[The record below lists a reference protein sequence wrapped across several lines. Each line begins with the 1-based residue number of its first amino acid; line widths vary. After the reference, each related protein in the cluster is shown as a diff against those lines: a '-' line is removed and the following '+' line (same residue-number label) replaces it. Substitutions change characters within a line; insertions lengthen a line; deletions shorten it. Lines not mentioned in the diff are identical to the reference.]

1 MLVAPEKIRSG
12 LVELRTKSGLVYV
25 NPSFSERLYLLW
37 TFRNFHRLP
46 VEVLNRH
53 QRQMI
58 ERLGQTAVVATQGR
72 VPQSS
77 LIGSVEN
84 IEIAGLSAANA
95 AADTS
100 KVVSMTAPLTF
111 VGKAAGSEAVATR
124 PRRFKLAPPL
134 IRFPGKGRRPQGIS
148 APEPEVKAQAQPRKG
163 RARRF
168 PQILMYQGSAKPLGI
183 GLFVTCCLA
192 LLLLYRREQRSAP
205 PRSVPQAAIEA
216 RNPTPVSSLGT
227 DIAEPEKSELTT
239 AARREAKTMAV
250 DSVSSSSHPAAETR
264 PPAELT
270 NAVISTEPLV
280 NAAQPDSLHRPHIS
294 AWPEGAFSYP
304 IAPSRNLTG
313 TVLLKAVIGMNGAVT
328 SVDILSGDRS
338 LASAAAEAVRQWRY
352 SPQKV
357 NGIPTEAETNIVI
370 DFRGDDAV
378 SVSFPHGR

>member
-84 IEIAGLSAANA
+84 VEIRGASEANA
-95 AADTS
+95 AAGMG
-100 KVVSMTAPLTF
+100 KVVTISAPLTF
-111 VGKAAGSEAVATR
+111 MGKAAGSDAVATR
-124 PRRFKLAPPL
+124 PRRFKLARPL
-134 IRFPGKGRRPQGIS
+134 IRFPGKSRSPQGIS
-148 APEPEVKAQAQPRKG
+148 ASKVKAQAQPRKG
-163 RARRF
+163 RRARQF
-168 PQILMYQGSAKPLGI
+168 PQILIYQGSAKPLGI
-183 GLFVTCCLA
+183 GLLVAGCLA
-192 LLLLYRREQRSAP
+192 FLLLYRREQRSASSGP
-205 PRSVPQAAIEA
+205 VPQAAMEA
-216 RNPTPVSSLGT
+216 PNPAPVSST
-227 DIAEPEKSELTT
+227 YIAVPEKGQLPTSV
-239 AARREAKTMAV
+239 AREAKPIAV
-250 DSVSSSSHPAAETR
+250 DSASSSSQPPAETR

-270 NAVISTEPLV
+270 NAVISTAPLV
-280 NAAQPDSLHRPHIS
+280 NPGQPDTLHRPHIS
-294 AWPEGAFSYP
+294 EWPEGAFSYP

-313 TVLLKAVIGMNGAVT
+313 TVLLKAVIGINGAVT
-328 SVDILSGDRS
+328 SVDILSGNRS
-338 LASAAAEAVRQWRY
+338 LASAAAEAVWHWRY
-352 SPQKV
+352 SPQQV
-357 NGIPTEAETNIVI
+357 NGIPTEAETNILI

-378 SVSFPHGR
+378 SVSFPAR

>member
-72 VPQSS
+72 VPRSS

-84 IEIAGLSAANA
+84 VEIRGASEANA
-95 AADTS
+95 AADTG
-100 KVVSMTAPLTF
+100 KVVSISAPLTF
-111 VGKAAGSEAVATR
+111 IGKAAGSEAIATQS
-124 PRRFKLAPPL
+124 RRRKLAPPL
-134 IRFPGKGRRPQGIS
+134 IRFPGKDRSRQGIR
-148 APEPEVKAQAQPRKG
+148 APELEVKAQAQPRKG
-163 RARRF
+163 QASRF
-168 PQILMYQGSAKPLGI
+168 PQILIYQGSAKPLGI
-183 GLFVTCCLA
+183 GLLVACCLA
-192 LLLLYRREQRSAP
+192 LLLLYRREQRSASSRP
-205 PRSVPQAAIEA
+205 VPQAAIEA
-216 RNPTPVSSLGT
+216 RNPTPATSLGT
-227 DIAEPEKSELTT
+227 YIALPEKSQLST
-239 AARREAKTMAV
+239 AGAREAKSIAV
-250 DSVSSSSHPAAETR
+250 DSVSSQPPAETR

-270 NAVISTEPLV
+270 NAVISTAPPV
-280 NAAQPDSLHRPHIS
+280 NAAQPGTLHRPHIS
-294 AWPEGAFSYP
+294 EWPEGAFSYP
-304 IAPSRNLTG
+304 NAPSRNLTG

-328 SVDILSGDRS
+328 SVDILSGNRS
-338 LASAAAEAVRQWRY
+338 LASAAAEAVWQWRY

-378 SVSFPHGR
+378 SVSFPAR